1 MSITTKVDRNNFI
14 TVQLE
19 NTCTILNNIS
29 VWNLSGDLIMEMDIH
44 NFINND
50 TFSINIPC
58 NSNKGNH
65 LISISTNLGN
75 YSQLIE
81 F

>member
-1 MSITTKVDRNNFI
+1 MSIITKVVNNNFI

-19 NTCTILNNIS
+19 NTCAILNNIS

-50 TFSINIPC
+50 SFSINIPC
-58 NSNKGNH
+58 NSIKGNH
-65 LISISTNLGN
+65 LISISTNLEN

-81 F
+81 L